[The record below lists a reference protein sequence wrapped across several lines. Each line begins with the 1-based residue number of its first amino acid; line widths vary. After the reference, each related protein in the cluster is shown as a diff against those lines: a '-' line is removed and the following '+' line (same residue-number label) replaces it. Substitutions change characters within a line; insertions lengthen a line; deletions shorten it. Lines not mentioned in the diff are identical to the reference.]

1 MAEFTLQEAADHLG
15 VHYMTMYRY
24 VRLGLI
30 PAAKAGGSW
39 RVTSSDLESFARP
52 QAGRPESGET
62 PWVERLVA
70 RMLAGDSVGSW
81 SVIESAMASGAS
93 PESVYAEIIS
103 PAMAAIGERWA
114 GGELEVEDE
123 HLASAVAGRLIGK
136 LGPRFARRGRSK
148 GVVVATTP
156 PGERHGF
163 GVAMVSDV
171 VRGRGFEVL
180 ELGPDLPTDS
190 LIRAMARIGGVRAV
204 CLSVVSTD
212 NLDAC
217 AEVIAAIRQHHPDL
231 VVIVGGRAF
240 NSEDQAKAMGADA
253 FSPDAVAAADLLVD
267 LLTGPRTSQPTAD
280 L

>member
-1 MAEFTLQEAADHLG
+1 MAEFTLQEAADRLG

-30 PAAKAGGSW
+30 AATKKGGSW
-39 RVTSSDLESFARP
+39 RVAETDLDAFSRP
-52 QAGRPESGET
+52 QAGRPESGAPG

-70 RMLAGDSVGSW
+70 RMLAGDATGSW
-81 SVIESAMASGAS
+81 SVVEAAMASGAT
-93 PESVYAEIIS
+93 PEGVYAEIIA
-103 PAMAAIGERWA
+103 PAMTEIGQRWER
-114 GGELEVEDE
+114 GELEVEDE

-163 GVAMVSDV
+163 GVAMISDI

-180 ELGPDLPTDS
+180 ELGPDLPVDS
-190 LIRAMARIGGVRAV
+190 LLRALGRIEDLRAV
-204 CLSVVSTD
+204 CFSVVSTD
-212 NLDAC
+212 NLEAC
-217 AEVIAAIRQHHPDL
+217 REAVAAVKDRFPEV

-240 NSEDQAKAMGADA
+240 TDEAHARALGADG
-253 FSPDAVAAADLLVD
+253 FSLEAVGAADLLTTLV
-267 LLTGPRTSQPTAD
+267 S
-280 L
+280 

>member
-1 MAEFTLQEAADHLG
+1 MADFTLQEAADHLG

-24 VRLGLI
+24 VRLGLL

-39 RVTSSDLESFARP
+39 RVASSDLEAFARP
-52 QAGRPESGET
+52 RAGRPESGET

-70 RMLAGDSVGSW
+70 RMVAGDSVGSW
-81 SVIESAMASGAS
+81 SVVEAAMASGAS

-103 PAMAAIGERWA
+103 PAMTAIGERWA
-114 GGELEVEDE
+114 AGELEVEDE

-136 LGPRFARRGRSK
+136 LGQRFARRGRSK

-190 LIRAMARIGGVRAV
+190 LIRALGRLDNLRAV
-204 CLSVVSTD
+204 CLSVVSTE
-212 NLDAC
+212 NLDSC
-217 AEVIAAIRQHHPDL
+217 AQVIAAIREHHPDL
-231 VVIVGGRAF
+231 IVIVGGRAF
-240 NSEDQAKAMGADA
+240 RSEDQAMATGADA
-253 FSPDAVAAADLLVD
+253 FASDAVVAADILVE
-267 LLTGPRTSQPTAD
+267 LLT
-280 L
+280 

>member
-1 MAEFTLQEAADHLG
+1 MADFTLQEAADHLG

-39 RVTSSDLESFARP
+39 RVATSDLESFARP
-52 QAGRPESGET
+52 QAGRPESGDT
-62 PWVERLVA
+62 PWVDRLVS

-81 SVIESAMASGAS
+81 SVIEAAMASGAS
-93 PESVYAEIIS
+93 PEAVYAEIIS
-103 PAMAAIGERWA
+103 PAMTAIGERWA
-114 GGELEVEDE
+114 AGDLEVEDE

-180 ELGPDLPTDS
+180 ELGPDLPIDS
-190 LIRAMARIGGVRAV
+190 LIRAMARLEDLRAV

-217 AEVIAAIRQHHPDL
+217 AEVIAAIRASHPDL

-240 NSEDQAKAMGADA
+240 HSEDQAEKIGADA
-253 FSPDAVAAADLLVD
+253 FAPDAVAAADLLVD
-267 LLTGPRTSQPTAD
+267 LLA
-280 L
+280 